1 MEKKINRVT
10 IVFAILAIATLF
22 MPGFVYF
29 KKMRIQTSA
38 AINASTCFGKGYYLI
53 LAGTVSI
60 LLLNCTT
67 KIWARYASGIIVGI
81 TVVLSLYIMSKA
93 LTWIPLDKTEYSRL
107 SIGPAMW
114 LWLLCMFCIIV
125 KINEALDNIRKQRN
139 LYAIPVIGIAFLTI
153 LGQLN
158 GLAIMIEYNTI
169 RSQFWKALG
178 VHIKFSLIIM
188 AVSIVIGIPLGYA
201 VNKRKLLE
209 TIVFSIMNLIETIPG
224 ISLIAILI
232 IPLSALSNKY
242 PVLANYGIMGF
253 GMAPAFIAL
262 VFYALFPLVHNTR
275 AAFKLVDDY
284 YIEIAHALG
293 MNRKRTFFTITLP
306 MAFPTILSGIRIAAV
321 YTFTGMVLAA
331 FIGGGGL
338 GFYMINSDSM
348 DLILL
353 GVIPMIIITFIVDNG
368 LKWAVEKMSYGR

>member
-1 MEKKINRVT
+1 M
-10 IVFAILAIATLF
+10 
-22 MPGFVYF
+22 
-29 KKMRIQTSA
+29 
-38 AINASTCFGKGYYLI
+38 
-53 LAGTVSI
+53 
-60 LLLNCTT
+60 
-67 KIWARYASGIIVGI
+67 
-81 TVVLSLYIMSKA
+81 
-93 LTWIPLDKTEYSRL
+93 
-107 SIGPAMW
+107 
-114 LWLLCMFCIIV
+114 
-125 KINEALDNIRKQRN
+125 
-139 LYAIPVIGIAFLTI
+139 
-153 LGQLN
+153 
-158 GLAIMIEYNTI
+158 
-169 RSQFWKALG
+169 
-178 VHIKFSLIIM
+178 
-188 AVSIVIGIPLGYA
+188 
-201 VNKRKLLE
+201 
-209 TIVFSIMNLIETIPG
+209 
-224 ISLIAILI
+224 IAILI

>member
-1 MEKKINRVT
+1 
-10 IVFAILAIATLF
+10 
-22 MPGFVYF
+22 
-29 KKMRIQTSA
+29 
-38 AINASTCFGKGYYLI
+38 
-53 LAGTVSI
+53 
-60 LLLNCTT
+60 
-67 KIWARYASGIIVGI
+67 
-81 TVVLSLYIMSKA
+81 
-93 LTWIPLDKTEYSRL
+93 
-107 SIGPAMW
+107 
-114 LWLLCMFCIIV
+114 
-125 KINEALDNIRKQRN
+125 
-139 LYAIPVIGIAFLTI
+139 
-153 LGQLN
+153 
-158 GLAIMIEYNTI
+158 MIEYNTI

-321 YTFTGMVLAA
+321 YTFTGLHSSAAAVL
-331 FIGGGGL
+331 
-338 GFYMINSDSM
+338 DS
-348 DLILL
+348 I
-353 GVIPMIIITFIVDNG
+353 
-368 LKWAVEKMSYGR
+368 